1 MAATAGQP
9 VRASDTSGFEDRI
22 FALEEG
28 PIIAAKAFSG
38 GPSAS
43 TSTPV
48 PLAAWNSGP
57 TAIHF
62 RDQQIYKIEI
72 SIDNYSSTG
81 ADNMYDNQ
89 IFVYAEINNTSSQQ
103 LGSCRMPAAG
113 GASSVNRGFATFY
126 VHNISGAALDKTMGL
141 GVAKLT
147 GTTAVMSSGLLVV
160 YWVAPITGLESTSLT
175 ALSSVSLT

>member
-1 MAATAGQP
+1 MVATAGQP
-9 VRASDTSGFEDRI
+9 VRASDMSGFEDRI
-22 FALEEG
+22 FVLEEG

-38 GPSAS
+38 GPTAT

-62 RDQQIYKIEI
+62 RDQQIYKIEV
-72 SIDNYSSTG
+72 SLDNYNTG
-81 ADNMYDNQ
+81 SAGVMYDNQ

-103 LGSCRMPAAG
+103 FGSCRMPSAG
-113 GASSVNRGFATFY
+113 GSSSVNRGFATFY

-147 GTTAVMSSGLLVV
+147 GTNCVMSSGTLTV

-175 ALSSVSLT
+175 ALASVSMT